1 MRKKYT
7 APVPTIEQI
16 RSLYEKGDIEGL
28 QNLNEKLAKRS
39 NTRLRELEQQGFDT
53 TAAYKR
59 AIDFTSKE
67 GTTDSKRFSRSK
79 KIDIDDLYKQVKQE
93 SNFLRWQT
101 STPAGELERRRRV
114 WEGLTMQRIDEE
126 GNIIIP
132 VDGTNTVTL
141 SYDEK
146 PGIQAIGS
154 TCPDLNPTLEH
165 GFVSRDSEYVRH
177 GTLSLLA
184 AIDLLTGEAIPMVSE
199 THKSSDFVAF
209 LKKLDNHYSKQDRI
223 RIILDNHSAH
233 TSKET
238 RNFLATMPEGRFEFI
253 FTPKHGSWLNMIESF
268 FSKLT
273 KQMLRGI
280 RVNSK
285 EELKERIYQYFEEI
299 NQEPV
304 IYHWTYKLDEIPDTE
319 IKNS

>member
-39 NTRLRELEQQGFDT
+39 NTRLRELEKQGFDT

-79 KIDIDDLYKQVKQE
+79 KIDIDNLYKQVKQE

-126 GNIIIP
+126 GNIIDP
-132 VDGTNTVTL
+132 VIDL
-141 SYDEK
+141 SQVGDINAFKKKFLEFLDEK
-146 PGIQAIGS
+146 AWDEIKKHIYSKNILNEAGEAISAGADIQDLANAI
-154 TCPDLNPTLEH
+154 TDYNNNE
-165 GFVSRDSEYVRH
+165 SED
-177 GTLSLLA
+177 
-184 AIDLLTGEAIPMVSE
+184 DLLTIW
-199 THKSSDFVAF
+199 
-209 LKKLDNHYSKQDRI
+209 DNWTSVI
-223 RIILDNHSAH
+223 R
-233 TSKET
+233 K
-238 RNFLATMPEGRFEFI
+238 
-253 FTPKHGSWLNMIESF
+253 
-268 FSKLT
+268 
-273 KQMLRGI
+273 
-280 RVNSK
+280 
-285 EELKERIYQYFEEI
+285 
-299 NQEPV
+299 
-304 IYHWTYKLDEIPDTE
+304 
-319 IKNS
+319 